1 MRLALEGDAAA
12 ILVASSVEEAVQI
25 ARTALQPT
33 DVIVADAGLRS
44 LTGKQRIQ
52 ELSDLTPPV
61 PVLYCSGY
69 DRDTLESR
77 GIQIPIGA
85 AFLAKPFTIDQ
96 LRQAV
101 RQLTP
106 NGEL

>member
-44 LTGKQRIQ
+44 LTGKQRIE
-52 ELSDLTPPV
+52 ELSDLNPPV

-69 DRDTLESR
+69 DREALESR
-77 GIQIPIGA
+77 GIQIPPSA

-106 NGEL
+106 DGDL